1 MHYVADDVIALLQW
15 GCTAA
20 ESSSKEHCLAPICY
34 WLDSSMSLIIA
45 CAAML
50 APRTPSKK
58 LSAAIRAEGKLSNKK
73 SLDDGS
79 SPNKIRQSAFFI
91 FFSNV
96 RLSQKH
102 RRY

>member
-15 GCTAA
+15 GCT

-50 APRTPSKK
+50 VPPRTPSKK

-73 SLDDGS
+73 SLDDWS
-79 SPNKIRQSAFFI
+79 HNKIKQPAFFI
-91 FFSNV
+91 FIPMGEFE
-96 RLSQKH
+96 
-102 RRY
+102 

>member
-73 SLDDGS
+73 SLDDGFH
-79 SPNKIRQSAFFI
+79 NKTRQPAFFI
-91 FFSNV
+91 FFPMGEFE
-96 RLSQKH
+96 
-102 RRY
+102 

>member
-50 APRTPSKK
+50 APQEHQAKNFQL
-58 LSAAIRAEGKLSNKK
+58 LSE
-73 SLDDGS
+73 
-79 SPNKIRQSAFFI
+79 
-91 FFSNV
+91 
-96 RLSQKH
+96 QKAN
-102 RRY
+102 

>member
-50 APRTPSKK
+50 APQRTPSKK
-58 LSAAIRAEGKLSNKK
+58 LSVAIRAEGKLSNKK

-79 SPNKIRQSAFFI
+79 HNKKQDSRPFSSFI
-91 FFSNV
+91 PMGEFE
-96 RLSQKH
+96 
-102 RRY
+102 